1 MRVGEVAGWLGRLVW
16 WVVEWCGGVVVAL
29 WSGGSAL
36 VGDSVGVLVGI
47 LVGVLRVRCLVCGS
61 RCFSCC
67 FDRMIWSVTCLDFL
81 AHAST
86 GLAPRLTAQ
95 KACLSLSCESR

>member
-1 MRVGEVAGWLGRLVW
+1 MRVGEVVGCLGRLVR
-16 WVVEWCGGVVVAL
+16 WVVEWCGGVVVVL

-47 LVGVLRVRCLVCGS
+47 LVGVLHVRCLVCGS

-81 AHAST
+81 SACINR
-86 GLAPRLTAQ
+86 PRTAANNP
-95 KACLSLSCESR
+95 KSLPESIL

>member
-16 WVVEWCGGVVVAL
+16 WVVERRGGVVVAL

-61 RCFSCC
+61 RCQCLVYGSRCFSFC

-86 GLAPRLTAQ
+86 GLAPRLTT
-95 KACLSLSCESR
+95 